1 MKNFKLILVLFISL
15 CSKNAL
21 SCIDDPDH
29 DFLETLVFENVR
41 STQITALIKTVSVE
55 KYKDFRTT
63 EDQKRGGNGRIAY
76 KFTANVKQVYKG
88 QLENQFEYY
97 LTYEVGLVPKVGK
110 GDVVINLCQS
120 VDGRYHMP
128 GNAYRISADDSVIY
142 LVKRALESPSDS
154 KQRNACSLIN
164 SPQFIVNNPVSVP

>member
-1 MKNFKLILVLFISL
+1 MQNFKLIPILFLAL
-15 CSKNAL
+15 CSENAL
-21 SCIDDPDH
+21 SFNEDFDRG
-29 DFLETLVFENVR
+29 FLETLVFENVR
-41 STQITALIKTVSVE
+41 STQITALIKTISVE
-55 KYKDFRTT
+55 KHKDFRST
-63 EDQKRGGNGRIAY
+63 EDKKRGGNGRIAY
-76 KFTANVKQVYKG
+76 KFTANVKHVYKG

-97 LTYEVGLVPKVGK
+97 LTYEFGLVPKVGK

-128 GNAYRISADDSVIY
+128 GNAYRLSADDSVIN